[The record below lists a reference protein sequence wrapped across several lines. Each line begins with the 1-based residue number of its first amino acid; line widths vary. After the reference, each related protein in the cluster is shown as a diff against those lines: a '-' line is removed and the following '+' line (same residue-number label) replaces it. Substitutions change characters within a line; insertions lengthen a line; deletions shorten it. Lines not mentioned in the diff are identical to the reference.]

1 MDGKKTLFLKLETS
15 RPKIWTLSPHTLL
28 CVFSLLSFSPT
39 TTVVQN
45 ERTHAQ
51 KIVRQANR
59 SNNLRNVFKH
69 TKIDLFNQ
77 ITNLIIKVSDRIY
90 IPTYGNIIICITILT
105 CNANRSTTRAPS
117 SAVEAYAEALDKNS
131 QAGRKIGARP
141 PQVRLLCVG
150 VESPYLWWSRKKPGL
165 KKPRMRD
172 AATGTHPARPRRTS
186 SGPAATH
193 AALEHIEPQHQ
204 VSYLNHLSGK

>member
-1 MDGKKTLFLKLETS
+1 V
-15 RPKIWTLSPHTLL
+15 L
-28 CVFSLLSFSPT
+28 CVCVLCKT
-39 TTVVQN
+39 K
-45 ERTHAQ
+45 ERTRK

-59 SNNLRNVFKH
+59 SENSRNVFKH

-141 PQVRLLCVG
+141 PQVS
-150 VESPYLWWSRKKPGL
+150 SPVCGCGITASPVVAEKPGL